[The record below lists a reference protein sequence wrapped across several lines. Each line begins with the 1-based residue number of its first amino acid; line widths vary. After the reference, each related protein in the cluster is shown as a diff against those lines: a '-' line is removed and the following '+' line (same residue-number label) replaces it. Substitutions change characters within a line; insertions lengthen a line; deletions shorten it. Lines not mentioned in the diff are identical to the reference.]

1 VAFVFVKTGHLRK
14 IIVLQCGFQA
24 LHCSVSSNII
34 VLIPNGS
41 WRNETE
47 PHIKSGGLRGSVVN
61 LAVLVFQSEFRPLVL
76 VFSPNFVFELKK

>member
-41 WRNETE
+41 WRNDTG
-47 PHIKSGGLRGSVVN
+47 PHMKSGVLSGGVFD
-61 LAVLVFQSEFRPLVL
+61 LAVLIFQFEFRPFVLVL
-76 VFSPNFVFELKK
+76 SPNFVFELKK